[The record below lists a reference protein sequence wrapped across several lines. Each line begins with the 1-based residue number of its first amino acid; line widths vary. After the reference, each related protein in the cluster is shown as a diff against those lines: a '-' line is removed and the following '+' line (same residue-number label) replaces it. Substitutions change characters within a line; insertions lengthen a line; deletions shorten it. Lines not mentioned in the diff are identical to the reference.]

1 MFAIAEITDY
11 LEHAKWYCD
20 NVVQFIYE
28 MYLCKLISTKSSR
41 VEVALGLGLGVGLGL
56 GLKYSIRWIL
66 GDPSSGINDFIVSLK

>member
-1 MFAIAEITDY
+1 
-11 LEHAKWYCD
+11 
-20 NVVQFIYE
+20 

>member
-1 MFAIAEITDY
+1 
-11 LEHAKWYCD
+11 
-20 NVVQFIYE
+20 

-41 VEVALGLGLGVGLGL
+41 VEVALGLGLGVGLGVGLGL